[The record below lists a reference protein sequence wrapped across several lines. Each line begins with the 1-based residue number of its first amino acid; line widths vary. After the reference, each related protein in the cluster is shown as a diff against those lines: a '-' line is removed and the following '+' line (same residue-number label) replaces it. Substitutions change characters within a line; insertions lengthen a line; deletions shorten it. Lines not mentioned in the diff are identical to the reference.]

1 MATVFLMPSV
11 LFTVAL
17 LTTVALGTTVAT
29 VASNST
35 RVAAQEGNGH
45 EGKQHRNRTSEKT
58 LHHISPVSNPNAQ
71 CVPQTVTKQP
81 RFGTATESQQTK

>member
-1 MATVFLMPSV
+1 VATVFLMPSV
-11 LFTVAL
+11 PFTVAL

-45 EGKQHRNRTSEKT
+45 EGK
-58 LHHISPVSNPNAQ
+58 
-71 CVPQTVTKQP
+71 
-81 RFGTATESQQTK
+81 

>member
-45 EGKQHRNRTSEKT
+45 EGK
-58 LHHISPVSNPNAQ
+58 
-71 CVPQTVTKQP
+71 
-81 RFGTATESQQTK
+81 